1 MRQTFLRLEIRRKK
15 FEEGVEAVIDF
26 PAFFNHNH
34 FLRFSSI
41 NSTSSQSFASN
52 SLVPALFVIHDSGP
66 IIFPTVEISTPVLP
80 LEGSVME
87 EFPSIFLYRDENA
100 ACTEDINDMVIEF
113 NFSMR
118 YTVKELGTE
127 LHHSSIILCDLLRV
141 SMDILK
147 DHICVLQG
155 SMD

>member
-1 MRQTFLRLEIRRKK
+1 M
-15 FEEGVEAVIDF
+15 IDF

-87 EFPSIFLYRDENA
+87 EFPSIFLVFFLLLFLFLDSFCSSFWISYDFFKRSLRFDFLFLFLDVLLSPTSWTSF
-100 ACTEDINDMVIEF
+100 CSKLSWTCW
-113 NFSMR
+113 SSGR
-118 YTVKELGTE
+118 YDPRSELRIG
-127 LHHSSIILCDLLRV
+127 
-141 SMDILK
+141 
-147 DHICVLQG
+147 
-155 SMD
+155 